1 MPVTTVKAD
10 QVRGEGRNR
19 YTTSESTQS
28 AHHVNSRNHK
38 KRNNNKKYH
47 APKPIKHCRATQL
60 TPRFDLVTD
69 VMAVDLEGCQKNGEQ
84 FAGSL
89 SVANEYKQGV
99 YDTFVDHGGYR
110 TENEFINAL
119 PPKSMGLGVYWK
131 DLAPWNGAH
140 PVKQVIQSFIDLAA
154 GRTIIF
160 HDYGADRRMLDHS
173 AGMCGLT
180 IPWHEIKVRDT
191 QQYRGYWFA
200 NTNPHTG
207 PALKDVVAKQLPDLK
222 FRLVEHGSLEDS
234 IATMLLYLLQR
245 DAIEAMYTPVAS
257 HAAVKS
263 EAESGDSR
271 SNSMS
276 SAGEPQTPHAEGSIC
291 AAVEGITIDDPL
303 DSVNVETQGAFEPSQ
318 TTNQVK
324 NAYTVPF
331 PTINKIGGKTWAQSA
346 AAAKPAAK

>member
-19 YTTSESTQS
+19 YTQS
-28 AHHVNSRNHK
+28 SHHVNSHNHK
-38 KRNNNKKYH
+38 KRNNKQKYH
-47 APKPIKHCRATQL
+47 APKPTNHCRATQL

-69 VMAVDLEGCQKNGEQ
+69 VMAVDLEGCQRNGER

-99 YDTFVDHGGYR
+99 YDIFVDHGGYR
-110 TENEFINAL
+110 TENEFINSL
-119 PPKSMGLGVYWK
+119 PPKSLGLGVYWK
-131 DLAPWNGAH
+131 DLALWNGAQ

-160 HDYGADRRMLDHS
+160 HDYEADKRMLDHS
-173 AGMCGLT
+173 AGMCDLT

-222 FRLVEHGSLEDS
+222 FRLAEHGSLEDA

-245 DAIEAMYTPVAS
+245 DAIEAM
-257 HAAVKS
+257 
-263 EAESGDSR
+263 ES
-271 SNSMS
+271 
-276 SAGEPQTPHAEGSIC
+276 
-291 AAVEGITIDDPL
+291 
-303 DSVNVETQGAFEPSQ
+303 QGALIGPSQ
-318 TTNQVK
+318 TTTQTK
-324 NAYTVPF
+324 NAPAAPF
-331 PTINKIGGKTWAQSA
+331 PTINQMGGKSWAQLA
-346 AAAKPAAK
+346 ADSKPAGR